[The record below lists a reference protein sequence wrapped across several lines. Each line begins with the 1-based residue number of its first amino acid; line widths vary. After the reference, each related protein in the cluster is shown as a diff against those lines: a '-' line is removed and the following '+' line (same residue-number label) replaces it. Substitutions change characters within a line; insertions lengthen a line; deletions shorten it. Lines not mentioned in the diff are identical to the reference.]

1 MNELDEFC
9 FYVLNEYMKNEIE
22 RYRYKLGYHFDF
34 DFMFMMF
41 IKTSQEREW
50 NYGPGIR
57 LRYDIIKVF
66 INAQFYNHYEDQI
79 YFVSRFYINN
89 RDEIRKKNSY
99 FVDTKYSIQEYDEDN
114 ELARDTLN
122 YFQIYVIEHQDD
134 LISHFNKK
142 YNT

>member
-9 FYVLNEYMKNEIE
+9 FAVLNEYMKNEIE
-22 RYRYKLGYHFDF
+22 IYRRKLGYHFDF

-41 IKTSQEREW
+41 IKTTQDHEW

-66 INAQFYNHYEDQI
+66 ENAQFNNRYGDQQ
-79 YFVSRFYINN
+79 YFLSQNYKNN
-89 RDEIRKKNSY
+89 RDAIREKRSR
-99 FVDTKYSIQEYDEDN
+99 FVDTKYSIQVYDEDN

-134 LISHFNKK
+134 LIRYFNKK